1 MYSIKKVFLV
11 ISQNSQEHLCQS
23 LFFNTVAGL
32 GQVTLAQ
39 VFSSSILQHF

>member
-1 MYSIKKVFLV
+1 MYSIKKGVLSNFSKFTGTPV
-11 ISQNSQEHLCQS
+11 PE

-39 VFSSSILQHF
+39 VFSSSILQHL